1 MKMSSKRILIFSFLF
16 LFGLLFFT
24 YSKVQAAGN
33 LLDGQEGIAE
43 INNVYGGAPTDI
55 RVTIGKIIN
64 VILGFLGVIFVVL
77 TIFAG
82 FKYMTA
88 AGNEEETKK
97 ALALLKNAIIG
108 LVIILMAWGI
118 TRYSIWVLSR
128 TANNVVDYTFY
139 PR

>member
-1 MKMSSKRILIFSFLF
+1 MSSKRILIFSFLF

-128 TANNVVDYTFY
+128 TDNNVVDYTFY